1 MPDIDMTEYRQIRAE
16 LDELNTRVDAIHS
29 EIDKIEQK
37 LGR

>member
-1 MPDIDMTEYRQIRAE
+1 MAEYRQIRAE
-16 LDELNTRVDAIHS
+16 LDDLNTRVDAVHS

>member
-16 LDELNTRVDAIHS
+16 LDELNTRVDAVHS

>member
-1 MPDIDMTEYRQIRAE
+1 MPDMDMTEYRQIRAE
-16 LDELNTRVDAIHS
+16 LDELNTRVDAVHS